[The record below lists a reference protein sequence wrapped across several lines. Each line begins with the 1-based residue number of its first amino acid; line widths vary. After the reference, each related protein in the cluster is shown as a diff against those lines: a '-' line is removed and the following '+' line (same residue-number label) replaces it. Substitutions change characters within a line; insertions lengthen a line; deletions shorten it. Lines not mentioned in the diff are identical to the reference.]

1 MLIRFSL
8 ADRQR
13 YPIAFVAV
21 SACAYALL
29 FAGFPTKSN
38 DLVIPVTGLLAGLGY
53 FLYAQHL
60 QETRLFVDVFRQ
72 FNERYDC
79 LNEDMNRIR
88 ESGTIQPAVETEKM
102 LTAQDEQILFDY
114 FNLCAEEYLY
124 FKSGYIDKQV
134 WHSWCCG
141 MAFFAEAKE
150 VRRIWDSELK
160 TGSYYG
166 FSLSLLSE
174 CRELKG
180 LGSK

>member
-13 YPIAFVAV
+13 YPLAFVAV
-21 SACAYALL
+21 SACAYFVL
-29 FAGFPTKSN
+29 FVCFPTRSN
-38 DLVIPVTGLLAGLGY
+38 ELVVPVTGLLAGLGY

-72 FNERYDC
+72 FNERYDH
-79 LNEDMNRIR
+79 LNKDMNRIR

-102 LTAQDEQILFDY
+102 LPAQDKQILFDY

-141 MAFFAEAKE
+141 MAFFAESKE
-150 VRRIWDSELK
+150 VRRLWEAELK
-160 TGSYYG
+160 SQSYYG
-166 FSLSLLSE
+166 FSLSLLDN
-174 CRELKG
+174 CKTQ
-180 LGSK
+180 